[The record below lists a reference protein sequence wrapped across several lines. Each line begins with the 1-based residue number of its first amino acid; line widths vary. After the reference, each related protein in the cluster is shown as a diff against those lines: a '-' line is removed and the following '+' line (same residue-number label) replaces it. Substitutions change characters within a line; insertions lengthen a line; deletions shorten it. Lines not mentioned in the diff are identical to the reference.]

1 MQLIEYCKEE
11 NSGFRA
17 GKAKTQKI
25 LRGDESDHDV
35 HTSDQTNQIKTY
47 FHYTCFVTSNVQ
59 LVTVCGEHGHF

>member
-1 MQLIEYCKEE
+1 MQLIKYGKEE

-35 HTSDQTNQIKTY
+35 HTNDRN
-47 FHYTCFVTSNVQ
+47 
-59 LVTVCGEHGHF
+59 